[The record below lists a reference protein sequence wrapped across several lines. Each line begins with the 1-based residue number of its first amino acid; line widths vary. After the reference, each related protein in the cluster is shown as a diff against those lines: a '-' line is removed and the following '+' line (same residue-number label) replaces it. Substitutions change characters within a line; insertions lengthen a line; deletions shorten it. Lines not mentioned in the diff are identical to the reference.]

1 MSSFRG
7 IQNIYQHHFPV
18 MYNVKHAVV
27 FANDKFMDRRYII
40 VLFSGKR
47 KLFQNL

>member
-1 MSSFRG
+1 
-7 IQNIYQHHFPV
+7 

-47 KLFQNL
+47 KLFQNFQTGKSEKVPVA